1 MELITQILAVVPD
14 WIEAI
19 ALLIAGASAVAAL
32 TPTKRDDAF
41 FSKALAIV
49 KKIANLL
56 ALNVA
61 NAKPKDDA
69 Q

>member
-1 MELITQILAVVPD
+1 MELITGILAVIPD

-32 TPTKRDDAF
+32 TPTKRDDEILG
-41 FSKALAIV
+41 KALTVIR
-49 KKIANLL
+49 KIANFL

-69 Q
+69 

>member
-1 MELITQILAVVPD
+1 MELINEILAVVPD

-32 TPTKRDDAF
+32 TPTKRDDEILG
-41 FSKALAIV
+41 KALSVIR
-49 KKIANLL
+49 KIANLF

-69 Q
+69 K

>member
-1 MELITQILAVVPD
+1 MELITEILAAIPD

-19 ALLIAGASAVAAL
+19 ALLVTGASAIAAL
-32 TPTKRDDAF
+32 TPTKKDDEF
-41 FSKALAIV
+41 FGKALAAIRKV
-49 KKIANLL
+49 ANLL

-69 Q
+69 

>member
-1 MELITQILAVVPD
+1 MELITEILAAIPD

-19 ALLIAGASAVAAL
+19 ALLIAGASAIAAL
-32 TPTKRDDAF
+32 TPTKKDDAF
-41 FSKALAIV
+41 FSKALAVV
-49 KKIANLL
+49 KKIANLF

-69 Q
+69 